1 MGIRADAADAEYQL
15 VQAQNLLQSQNY
27 EQSIHCAGAAIQ
39 SARQV
44 YYAAMQQALVQQMAM
59 AAEGRRRA
67 ARMAAPAWDGI
78 SFGAAAATAAAATIL
93 NNASA
98 NAASPSASDDP
109 ATAVGSWSSDVGQG
123 SW

>member
-1 MGIRADAADAEYQL
+1 
-15 VQAQNLLQSQNY
+15 
-27 EQSIHCAGAAIQ
+27 
-39 SARQV
+39 
-44 YYAAMQQALVQQMAM
+44 MAM

-98 NAASPSASDDP
+98 NAASPAASDDP